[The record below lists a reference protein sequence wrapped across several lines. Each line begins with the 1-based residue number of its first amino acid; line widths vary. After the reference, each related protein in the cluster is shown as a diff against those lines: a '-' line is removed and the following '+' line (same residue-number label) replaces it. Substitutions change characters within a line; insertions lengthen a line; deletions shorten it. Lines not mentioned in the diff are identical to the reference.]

1 MILLAY
7 KRADMARAELEMA
20 VRRAFSSDENGDY
33 IDGIV
38 AKKNDL
44 SASES
49 LTALLLLA
57 NMTLK
62 LGYDIGNLI
71 LRRSE
76 NGKPYFEGNMLDFSI
91 SHSRGIVAVALSDSG
106 SVGIDVEASEM
117 SNEKAKKLA
126 ERYFGNKTEPSAEEF
141 MRQWVRREAYVKLL
155 GSTLSE
161 CIGKEI
167 PDNVGFF
174 DFDIFGHPAS
184 VAYLGEQA
192 VEFYTESIEL

>member
-1 MILLAY
+1 MILIAY
-7 KRADMARAELEMA
+7 KRVDMARAELDIA
-20 VRRAFSSDENGDY
+20 LRRAFSSDENCGY

-49 LTALLLLA
+49 LTALLLLS
-57 NMTLK
+57 NMAAK

-71 LRRSE
+71 LRRGD
-76 NGKPYFEGNMLDFSI
+76 NGKPYFEESLLDFSI

-106 SVGIDVEASEM
+106 TVGIDLEASEI
-117 SNEKAKKLA
+117 SDEKARKLA
-126 ERYFGNKTEPSAEEF
+126 ERYFGGAELSAGDF
-141 MRQWVRREAYVKLL
+141 LKQWVKREAYVKLC

-161 CIGKEI
+161 CIGKEV